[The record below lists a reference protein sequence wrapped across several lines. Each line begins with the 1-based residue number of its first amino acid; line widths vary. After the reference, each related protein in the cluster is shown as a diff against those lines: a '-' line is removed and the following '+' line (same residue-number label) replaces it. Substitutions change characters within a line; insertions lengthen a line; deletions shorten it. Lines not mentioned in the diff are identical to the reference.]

1 MSGQVEKWIEA
12 DIKIKEKIYSIAQIK
27 RNTIMSAFETF
38 LTFGFASVFAVA
50 TLATWLRF
58 TNPPSVKRN

>member
-1 MSGQVEKWIEA
+1 
-12 DIKIKEKIYSIAQIK
+12 
-27 RNTIMSAFETF
+27 MSAFETF

-58 TNPPSVKRN
+58 TNPPSAKRN

>member
-1 MSGQVEKWIEA
+1 
-12 DIKIKEKIYSIAQIK
+12 
-27 RNTIMSAFETF
+27 MSAFETF
-38 LTFGFASVFAVA
+38 LTFGLASVFAVA

>member
-1 MSGQVEKWIEA
+1 MKKLIDV
-12 DIKIKEKIYSIAQIK
+12 DIKMNEKIYSIAQIK
-27 RNTIMSAFETF
+27 RNSIMSAFETF

-58 TNPPSVKRN
+58 TYPPSVKRN